1 MVQAGKLPLVGGGTG
16 VWSFCHID
24 DAASRHRRSP
34 STRGAPGVYNIVD
47 DDPAPVS
54 EWLPELARVVGA
66 KPPRA
71 RAGVGRTAAHRRA
84 RRVAD
89 DQDPR
94 VVEREGQARARVGAA
109 VPELAGGVP
118 HRPRLIQ
125 RAPCAAENATHSQHG
140 VARGIRAYA
149 GRDMAHSHDHAHAHG
164 ATNRTR
170 LWVAIAIIGA
180 FLVVQVVGGILS
192 GSLALLADA
201 GHMASD
207 LIGLVVA
214 LVAAMVAA
222 RPATDRQTY
231 GYRRAEVLGALV
243 NGVILLVVAVS
254 VAVAAVGRLI
264 TGAEGEAHEV
274 QGVPMLVV
282 AVLGLLANV
291 AAALVLRGGAKDSIN
306 LRGAYLEVLGDLIGS
321 ALVIVAAL
329 VIVTTGF
336 DAADPIASIAIAVL
350 IVPRAV
356 TLLRDVMHVLFES
369 APADT
374 DVAEIREH
382 LLGTAGRRRGARRAR
397 VADHLGFAGV
407 QRPRRGRAVVF
418 ESGGTGDLLD
428 ELGGCL
434 ADHFDVAHSTF
445 QLEPAGR
452 AEQEQPQHP

>member
-1 MVQAGKLPLVGGGTG
+1 
-16 VWSFCHID
+16 
-24 DAASRHRRSP
+24 
-34 STRGAPGVYNIVD
+34 
-47 DDPAPVS
+47 
-54 EWLPELARVVGA
+54 
-66 KPPRA
+66 
-71 RAGVGRTAAHRRA
+71 
-84 RRVAD
+84 
-89 DQDPR
+89 
-94 VVEREGQARARVGAA
+94 
-109 VPELAGGVP
+109 
-118 HRPRLIQ
+118 
-125 RAPCAAENATHSQHG
+125 
-140 VARGIRAYA
+140 
-149 GRDMAHSHDHAHAHG
+149 MAHSHDHAAG
-164 ATNRTR
+164 AANRTR
-170 LWVAIAIIGA
+170 LLVAIAIIGA
-180 FLVVQVVGGILS
+180 FLVVQVVGGVLS

-254 VAVAAVGRLI
+254 VAVAAVGRLM

-282 AVLGLLANV
+282 AVLGLAANLA
-291 AAALVLRGGAKDSIN
+291 AMLVLRSGAKDSIN

-336 DAADPIASIAIAVL
+336 DAADPIASLAIAAL
-350 IVPRAV
+350 IVPRALM
-356 TLLRDVMHVLFES
+356 LLRDVVHVLFES

-382 LLGTAGRRRGARRAR
+382 LLGA
-397 VADHLGFAGV
+397 AGV
-407 QRPRRGRAVVF
+407 VAVHDVHVWQITSGSPVFSAHVEVEPDVF
-418 ESGGTGDLLD
+418 ESGRTGELLD

-434 ADHFDVAHSTF
+434 SDHFDVAHSTF

-452 AEQEQPQHP
+452 AEHEQPQHP

>member
-1 MVQAGKLPLVGGGTG
+1 
-16 VWSFCHID
+16 
-24 DAASRHRRSP
+24 
-34 STRGAPGVYNIVD
+34 
-47 DDPAPVS
+47 
-54 EWLPELARVVGA
+54 
-66 KPPRA
+66 
-71 RAGVGRTAAHRRA
+71 
-84 RRVAD
+84 
-89 DQDPR
+89 
-94 VVEREGQARARVGAA
+94 
-109 VPELAGGVP
+109 
-118 HRPRLIQ
+118 
-125 RAPCAAENATHSQHG
+125 
-140 VARGIRAYA
+140 
-149 GRDMAHSHDHAHAHG
+149 MAHSHDHAHAHTG
-164 ATNRTR
+164 ANRTR

-180 FLVVQVVGGILS
+180 FLVVQVIGAVVS

-201 GHMASD
+201 GHMTSD

-243 NGVILLVVAVS
+243 NGVILVVVAVS
-254 VAVAAVGRLI
+254 VGVAAVGRLI

-282 AVLGLLANV
+282 AALGLAANV
-291 AAALVLRGGAKDSIN
+291 AALLVLRGGAKDSIN

-321 ALVIVAAL
+321 VLVIVAAV

-350 IVPRAV
+350 IVPRALS
-356 TLLRDVMHVLFES
+356 LLRDVVRVLFES

-382 LLGTAGRRRGARRAR
+382 LLGTEGVVAVHDVHVWQITSGSPVFSAHIEVEPEVFASGR
-397 VADHLGFAGV
+397 
-407 QRPRRGRAVVF
+407 
-418 ESGGTGDLLD
+418 TGELLD

-434 ADHFDVAHSTF
+434 SEHFDVAHSTF

-452 AEQEQPQHP
+452 AKREEQWHP